1 MNGKKATLKNRVYAG
16 RRKKDSQRDRKKTA
30 STIKELDAIKQNTQG
45 TKKYSWKSNY
55 WVKDFIHLF

>member
-1 MNGKKATLKNRVYAG
+1 MLEEEKKILRETE
-16 RRKKDSQRDRKKTA
+16 KKTA